1 MSAHILRLMCR
12 LMHPRLGNCITKL
25 LKSRGYRPWSV
36 LGNARYQLDYVNFI
50 NRSFCFPKKNKEYSY
65 ERMKQSQVSSKIRFH
80 KENTL
85 DLWKKRPWLN
95 SSEQLQTRKFKVTND
110 SQKVTAVAWKE
121 KSLKELGAVYKHS
134 LYTDLRDTVLRKLKK
149 YLKASIVPSAI
160 KHDSNTV
167 AVFFSF
173 PSCWALKRPSCR
185 WSGRMGSGSSLKN
198 CLRSPATSH
207 GSADERQFSPWSS
220 LLWNCS

>member
-1 MSAHILRLMCR
+1 MTMSS
-12 LMHPRLGNCITKL
+12 
-25 LKSRGYRPWSV
+25 KSRGYRPWSV
-36 LGNARYQLDYVNFI
+36 SGNARYLSDCVNFI
-50 NRSFCFPKKNKEYSY
+50 SHIFCFPKNIEEYSH
-65 ERMKQSQVSSKIRFH
+65 ERVEQSQVSSKIRFY
-80 KENTL
+80 KDNIL

-95 SSEQLQTRKFKVTND
+95 FSEWLQIRKFKVTNH
-110 SQKVTAVAWKE
+110 SQKVTAAACKE

-149 YLKASIVPSAI
+149 YLKASIVLSAI

-207 GSADERQFSPWSS
+207 GSAAERQFSPWSS
-220 LLWNCS
+220 LFWNCS